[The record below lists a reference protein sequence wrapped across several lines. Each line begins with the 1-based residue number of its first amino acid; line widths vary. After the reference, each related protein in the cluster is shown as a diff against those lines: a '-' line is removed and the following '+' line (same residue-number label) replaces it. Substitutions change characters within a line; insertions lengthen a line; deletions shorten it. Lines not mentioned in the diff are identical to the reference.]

1 MTGRFGVIGCLAVIA
16 AVVMGAAADT
26 YTVGD
31 DLGWTVP
38 PGGPIAYSVW
48 ADKETFEVGDTLVFN
63 WTGTHNVARV
73 STKAE
78 FDNCTAN
85 NVIGTIQTASPANFT
100 LDTNV
105 THYFICTIESHCYL
119 GQKVEITFGNSASPL
134 AAGAFSVV
142 LFALAVSLM
151 SHM

>member
-1 MTGRFGVIGCLAVIA
+1 MAGRFGVIGCLAVIA

-26 YTVGD
+26 HTVGD
-31 DLGWTVP
+31 GLGWTIP
-38 PGGPIAYSVW
+38 PGGKIAYSVW

-63 WTGTHNVARV
+63 WNGTHDVARV
-73 STKAE
+73 STKEE

-85 NVIGTIQTASPANFT
+85 NVTGTIQTASPANFT

-105 THYFICTIESHCYL
+105 THYFICTINNHCSL
-119 GQKVEITFGNSASPL
+119 GQKVKITFGNSASPL

-142 LFALAVSLM
+142 LFALAVSIM